1 MTGVTLLS
9 RPAGRSLAVPFV
21 FLLLMA
27 LIPGSTWT
35 TDPLD
40 FDLPDGSGHFYRQA
54 NGRGGAGDT
63 GYAITNDDGIPFWD
77 EFRRL
82 GGVQALGYPVSHRFV
97 WDGFVVQAMQ
107 KVVFQWRP
115 ETGTVAFVNVLDRM
129 HDLGHDDWLLVF
141 RQTPEP
147 FDTSPDTNLSWNE
160 VLQRHWEFLDTNAAI
175 KARYWSDPA
184 PLDHF
189 GLPMSYRDMGNSF
202 VVRAQRAVF
211 QYWKEDV
218 PWAKKGEVT
227 LANSGDLAKE
237 AGVFPSEAITPLRP
251 SATPA
256 PAPQPLPGPSRN
268 STHDWRSPNFT
279 AVVGGQIFDPG
290 CVPLRSVGINAPNL
304 LYRPGQEETLKWMH
318 KHQIRWVR
326 VFATGHAIGSERGP
340 RDAATAVD
348 ALRGFLARVN
358 AFNAAHDPS
367 EAIYVLVSLTDYYPP
382 GVPGD
387 RFAYDHPTFDLTPVL
402 PAPWYRAGVRE
413 FDFEQEH
420 DQGVSSRMPNY
431 EVYYKPWVRHV
442 VASLSDNRVI
452 LGWQLGNELKA
463 RGSPRN
469 GISSAQAY
477 GWYLDFTRDMVDI
490 IRSLDRNHLV
500 FMGAQYIA
508 ELVDWEY
515 RPQDE
520 LDPDRVP
527 EYHRLVQR
535 MVENCGQHCWNVW
548 SLTYYDFNLYPL
560 DDAVVFNRAGVA
572 VVAAEYGFTLD
583 APAEMRRLFGGNRAT
598 ATLSGFEQAWRDID
612 GQWHQRQLAAAKLFD
627 DVGLDGISPWGSPA
641 PGLGAEFDTDSRRGI
656 TGTPDESS
664 VWAAWSQVA
673 QRLENANR
681 AAGPSH
687 ECRAYASPA
696 HP

>member
-1 MTGVTLLS
+1 MKNVTLLS
-9 RPAGRSLAVPFV
+9 VPTNLSIAVPAAI
-21 FLLLMA
+21 LLLMA
-27 LIPGSTWT
+27 LIPGSTWAA
-35 TDPLD
+35 DPVD

-63 GYAITNDDGIPFWD
+63 GYAITNDDSVLFWD

-129 HDLGHDDWLLVF
+129 HDLGHDDWLLAF

-147 FDTSPDTNLSWNE
+147 FDTAPDANLTWDE
-160 VLQRHWEFLDTNAAI
+160 VLQRHWAFLDTNEAI

-189 GLPMSYRDMGNSF
+189 GLPMSYQDMGNSF

-237 AGVFPSEAITPLRP
+237 AGVFPVAAITPRHP
-251 SATPA
+251 SGGT
-256 PAPQPLPGPSRN
+256 APQTSPGPSYGR
-268 STHDWRSPNFT
+268 THDWRSTDFA

-290 CVPLRSVGINAPNL
+290 CVPMRSVGINVPNL

-318 KHQIRWVR
+318 RNHIRWVR
-326 VFATGHAIGSERGP
+326 VFATGHAIGSERAP
-340 RDAATAVD
+340 RDAAAAAD
-348 ALRGFLARVN
+348 ALRTFLARVN
-358 AFNAAHDPS
+358 AFNAHHDPS

-382 GVPGD
+382 AVPGD
-387 RFAYDHPTFDLTPVL
+387 RFAYDHPTFDLTPIL
-402 PAPWYRAGVRE
+402 PAPWYRAGVRQ
-413 FDFEQEH
+413 FDFDQEH
-420 DQGVSSRMPNY
+420 DQGLSTRMPNY
-431 EVYYKPWVRHV
+431 EVFYKPWVRHL
-442 VASLSDNRVI
+442 VASLAGDPAI

-469 GISSAQAY
+469 GISSLQAY
-477 GWYLDFTRDMVDI
+477 GWYLDFTRDMVDT
-490 IRSLDRNHLV
+490 IRSLDGNHLV

-515 RPQDE
+515 RPQDQ
-520 LDPDRVP
+520 LDLDRVP
-527 EYHRLVQR
+527 EYHRLVKR
-535 MVENCGQHCWNVW
+535 MLENCGQYCWNVW
-548 SLTYYDFNLYPL
+548 SLTAYDFNPYPL
-560 DDAVVFNRAGVA
+560 DDAKYSV
-572 VVAAEYGFTLD
+572 E
-583 APAEMRRLFGGNRAT
+583 PA
-598 ATLSGFEQAWRDID
+598 
-612 GQWHQRQLAAAKLFD
+612 
-627 DVGLDGISPWGSPA
+627 
-641 PGLGAEFDTDSRRGI
+641 
-656 TGTPDESS
+656 
-664 VWAAWSQVA
+664 
-673 QRLENANR
+673 
-681 AAGPSH
+681 
-687 ECRAYASPA
+687 
-696 HP
+696 